1 MRRCCSGGSRAS
13 GCHLIRKVPLSKA
26 PGGAEYF
33 DHISDAD
40 ARRVYES
47 HGSEIKILDADTF
60 SVISQVETI
69 DTAYGAKTMALDP
82 KTRTCS

>member
-1 MRRCCSGGSRAS
+1 M
-13 GCHLIRKVPLSKA
+13 SKA